1 MMKAK
6 HLIVLSIVP
15 LMAIATVA
23 CRLTAGITPTPQPEP
38 TEDFGPAP
46 GPLTFAPDTLPT
58 ARAGEMYEATIRITG
73 NVTPVGDFSV
83 SNGSLPAGLELVFV
97 EGEDAAIISGIPE
110 GAGVSTFAV
119 SVWCF
124 GTQVSGQSGDK
135 EYTLIVE
142 G

>member
-1 MMKAK
+1 
-6 HLIVLSIVP
+6 
-15 LMAIATVA
+15 
-23 CRLTAGITPTPQPEP
+23 
-38 TEDFGPAP
+38 
-46 GPLTFAPDTLPT
+46 
-58 ARAGEMYEATIRITG
+58 
-73 NVTPVGDFSV
+73 VGDFSV
-83 SNGSLPAGLELVFV
+83 SRGSLPAGLELVFV

>member
-1 MMKAK
+1 MKAK

-38 TEDFGPAP
+38 TEDFGPIP
-46 GPLTFAPDTLPT
+46 GPLTFAPDILPT
-58 ARAGEMYEATIRITG
+58 ARVGVMYEAEIRITE

-83 SNGSLPAGLELVFV
+83 SHGSLPAGLELVFV

-110 GAGVSTFAV
+110 GPGVSTFAV